1 MCVCVCVCVCGVC
14 VCVCVSVFF
23 SQQQY
28 LFLLSFRLCCTAALS
43 LSLCKGI
50 LYFNLRSVRYLLT
63 SNLIVF
69 KFHWMIFQPL
79 YVIFIIILNE

>member
-1 MCVCVCVCVCGVC
+1 MCECVCVCVCVCVVC
-14 VCVCVSVFF
+14 VCQCFSPSSSIYFFFHSDSV
-23 SQQQY
+23 
-28 LFLLSFRLCCTAALS
+28 CTAALS

-63 SNLIVF
+63 SNLILF